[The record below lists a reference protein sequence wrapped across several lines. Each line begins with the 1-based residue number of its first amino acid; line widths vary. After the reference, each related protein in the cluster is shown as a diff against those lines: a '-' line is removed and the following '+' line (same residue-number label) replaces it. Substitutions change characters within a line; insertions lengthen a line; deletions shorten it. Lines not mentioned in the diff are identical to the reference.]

1 MSYKVYSDYTVFD
14 AEYRFAERAGFQLTK
29 LQIEDVHQFLDWE
42 NSKNF
47 YEVGGGKTVVSSVVA
62 LMRGNTQKIVTV
74 PPVLITP
81 WAKWLNKISENVL
94 VYRGTPKERKAL
106 NLGKAH
112 WIVVSHAIFR
122 DDSPRISAELAPD
135 AEIIVDEAQALKNP
149 VSVLYK
155 KVDRLC
161 KGL

>member
-1 MSYKVYSDYTVFD
+1 MSYKAYSDYAVFD
-14 AEYRFAERAGFQLTK
+14 AEYGFAVRAGFQLTK
-29 LQIEDVHQFLDWE
+29 LQIEDVHSFLGWE

-149 VSVLYK
+149 ASVLYK